1 MVPLRWPACLVRQH
15 GAAAPPLLEPAMLSL
30 EFKVAVGGALV
41 GFLSAMLA
49 YMSGQRLAAKLGAAI
64 PGDKMY

>member
-1 MVPLRWPACLVRQH
+1 
-15 GAAAPPLLEPAMLSL
+15 MLSL